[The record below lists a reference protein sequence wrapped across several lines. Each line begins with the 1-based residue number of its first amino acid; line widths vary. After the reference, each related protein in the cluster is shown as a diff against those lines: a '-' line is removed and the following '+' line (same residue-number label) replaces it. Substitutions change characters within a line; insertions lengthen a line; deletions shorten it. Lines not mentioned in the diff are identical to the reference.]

1 MTKNKWGTCFTDLK
15 TSFLEMCIFK
25 DTFKQNTSLFHDITL
40 TLHLKHLTRLY
51 FYHFLGSIIF
61 TVDVLALV
69 SNMFWICV
77 TLVWGI

>member
-15 TSFLEMCIFK
+15 IYFLEMCIFK
-25 DTFKQNTSLFHDITL
+25 DTFKQNTSPFHDIIL
-40 TLHLKHLTRLY
+40 TLHLKHLTRLN

-61 TVDVLALV
+61 TVDVSALV

-77 TLVWGI
+77 TPVWGI